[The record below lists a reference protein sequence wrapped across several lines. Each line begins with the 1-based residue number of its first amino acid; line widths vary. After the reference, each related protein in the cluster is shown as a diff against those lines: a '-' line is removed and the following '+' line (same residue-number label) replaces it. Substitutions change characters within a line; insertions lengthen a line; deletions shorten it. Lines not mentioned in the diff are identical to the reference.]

1 MLQTQTRLIILVRYN
16 FVINNKENKVNEL
29 ANTHTKLKCKKLNFS
44 PKLYNLPFFH
54 VLKTAWCRDRK
65 IAQGLHEMTNNELDK
80 YLRHFYAEARTK
92 DGALYS
98 RSSLLGI
105 RNALERYLNNPPL
118 NRGISISKGVEFQ
131 ASNKLLQSQIKLNK
145 RENKENVHHKP
156 PIPEADLQKLKSSSA
171 IRGDNPWGLLRN
183 VWFHINLCWCRRGR
197 EGQRELTKQSFQF
210 LKDDTGREYVSM
222 THDEATKNHPGGI
235 DDVAS
240 VEKEAR
246 MYSTSND
253 QLFDGLN
260 CLRMYLQ
267 KLNPHCEALFQYLK
281 GAATQEDQVWY
292 DNKPLG
298 VHKLAGM
305 MKDLSK
311 LASLSKI
318 YTNHSV
324 RATAITLW
332 SDAQVPSRHIM
343 AISGHRSEASLRNY
357 NARPSSEQLR
367 ACSDI
372 LSGALNGRPQ
382 ESQHPSFTDAVT
394 SSNLL
399 PMNPNPTVVHSRN
412 TAQQFFKYQ
421 PQVLKQPVF

>member
-1 MLQTQTRLIILVRYN
+1 M
-16 FVINNKENKVNEL
+16 F
-29 ANTHTKLKCKKLNFS
+29 FS
-44 PKLYNLPFFH
+44 DVF
-54 VLKTAWCRDRK
+54 KTAWCRERK
-65 IAQGLHEMTNNELDK
+65 IARSLHEMTNKELDN

-92 DGALYS
+92 DGEPYS

-105 RNALERYLNNPPL
+105 RNAIERYLNNPPL
-118 NRGISISKGVEFQ
+118 NRGISITKGIDFQ

-145 RENKENVHHKP
+145 RENKENTKHKP
-156 PIPEADLQKLKSSSA
+156 PMPEADLQKLKSSGV

-183 VWFHINLCWCRRGR
+183 VWFHINLYWCRRGR

-210 LKDDTGREYVSM
+210 LMDESGREYVSM

-235 DDVAS
+235 DDVSS

-246 MYSTSND
+246 MYSTSDD

-260 CLRMYLQ
+260 CLKMYLQ
-267 KLNPHCEALFQYLK
+267 KLNPRCEALFQYPK
-281 GAATQEDQVWY
+281 RAVTKEDQVWY
-292 DNKPLG
+292 DNKPLE
-298 VHKLAGM
+298 VNKLVGM
-305 MKDLSK
+305 MKEISK

-332 SDAQVPSRHIM
+332 SDRQVPSRHIM

-372 LSGALNGRPQ
+372 LSSALSGRPQ
-382 ESQHPSFTDAVT
+382 QSQQPRFPDAVT

-399 PMNPNPTVVHSRN
+399 VPMNSTVVHSRN
-412 TAQQFFKYQ
+412 TAQQFVKYQ
-421 PQVLKQPVF
+421 PQALSSLFSNCHVNNVQVFMSHNSAGFH

>member
-1 MLQTQTRLIILVRYN
+1 M
-16 FVINNKENKVNEL
+16 F
-29 ANTHTKLKCKKLNFS
+29 FS
-44 PKLYNLPFFH
+44 DVF
-54 VLKTAWCRDRK
+54 KTAWCRERK
-65 IAQGLHEMTNNELDK
+65 IARSLHEMTNKELDN

-92 DGALYS
+92 DGEPYS

-105 RNALERYLNNPPL
+105 RNAIERYLNNRPL
-118 NRGISISKGVEFQ
+118 NRGISITKGIDFQ

-145 RENKENVHHKP
+145 RENKENTKHKP
-156 PIPEADLQKLKSSSA
+156 PMPEADLQKLKSSSA
-171 IRGDNPWGLLRN
+171 IRGYNPWGLLRN
-183 VWFHINLCWCRRGR
+183 VWFHINLHLCRRRR

-210 LKDDTGREYVSM
+210 LMDESGREYVSM

-235 DDVAS
+235 DDVSS

-246 MYSTSND
+246 MYSTSDD

-260 CLRMYLQ
+260 CLKMYLQ
-267 KLNPHCEALFQYLK
+267 KLNPRCEALFQYPK
-281 GAATQEDQVWY
+281 RAVTKEDQVWY

-298 VHKLAGM
+298 VNKLPGM
-305 MKDLSK
+305 MKEISK

-332 SDAQVPSRHIM
+332 SDRQVPSRHIM

-372 LSGALNGRPQ
+372 LSSALSGRPQ
-382 ESQHPSFTDAVT
+382 QSQQPRFPDAVT

-399 PMNPNPTVVHSRN
+399 VPMNSTVVHSRN
-412 TAQQFFKYQ
+412 TAQQFVKYQ
-421 PQVLKQPVF
+421 PQALSSLFSNCHVNNVQVFMSHNSAGFH

>member
-29 ANTHTKLKCKKLNFS
+29 ANTHIKLKCKNLNFS

-183 VWFHINLCWCRRGR
+183 VWFHINLYWCRRGR

-260 CLRMYLQ
+260 CLKMYLQ
-267 KLNPHCEALFQYLK
+267 KINPRCEALFKYPK
-281 GAATQEDQVWY
+281 RAATQEDQVWY

-298 VHKLAGM
+298 VNKLAGM

-311 LASLSKI
+311 LASLFKI

-357 NARPSSEQLR
+357 NARPSSKQLR

-382 ESQHPSFTDAVT
+382 ESQHSSFTDAVT

-412 TAQQFFKYQ
+412 TAVC
-421 PQVLKQPVF
+421 QVPVTSLKQPVF

>member
-1 MLQTQTRLIILVRYN
+1 
-16 FVINNKENKVNEL
+16 
-29 ANTHTKLKCKKLNFS
+29 
-44 PKLYNLPFFH
+44 
-54 VLKTAWCRDRK
+54 
-65 IAQGLHEMTNNELDK
+65 MTNNELDN
-80 YLRHFYAEARTK
+80 YPRHFYAEARTK

-105 RNALERYLNNPPL
+105 RNAIERYLNNPPH

-145 RENKENVHHKP
+145 RENKENVKHKP

-171 IRGDNPWGLLRN
+171 IRGDSPWGLLQN
-183 VWFHINLCWCRRGR
+183 VWFHINLYWCRRGR
-197 EGQRELTKQSFQF
+197 EGQRELTKESFQF

-240 VEKEAR
+240 VENEAR
-246 MYSTSND
+246 MYSTSDD
-253 QLFDGLN
+253 QLFDRLN
-260 CLRMYLQ
+260 CLKMYLQ
-267 KLNPHCEALFQYLK
+267 KTNPRCEAMFQYPK
-281 GAATQEDQVWY
+281 RAATQEDRVWY

-298 VHKLAGM
+298 VNKLGGM

-324 RATAITLW
+324 RATTITLW

-343 AISGHRSEASLRNY
+343 AISGHRGEASLRNY

-372 LSGALNGRPQ
+372 LSGALNGKPP
-382 ESQHPSFTDAVT
+382 ESQHPSFPDAIT

-399 PMNPNPTVVHSRN
+399 PMNPTPTVVHSRN
-412 TAQQFFKYQ
+412 TAQYFVKYQ
-421 PQVLKQPVF
+421 PQALSSLFSNCQVNNVQVFMTQNSAGSH

>member
-1 MLQTQTRLIILVRYN
+1 M
-16 FVINNKENKVNEL
+16 F
-29 ANTHTKLKCKKLNFS
+29 FS
-44 PKLYNLPFFH
+44 DVF
-54 VLKTAWCRDRK
+54 KTAWCRERK
-65 IAQGLHEMTNNELDK
+65 IARSLHEMTNKELDN

-92 DGALYS
+92 DSEPYS

-105 RNALERYLNNPPL
+105 RNAIERYLNNPPL
-118 NRGISISKGVEFQ
+118 NRGISITKGIDFQ

-145 RENKENVHHKP
+145 RENKENTKHKP
-156 PIPEADLQKLKSSSA
+156 PMPEADLQKLKSSGA

-183 VWFHINLCWCRRGR
+183 VWFHINLYWCRRGR

-210 LKDDTGREYVSM
+210 LMDESGREYVSM

-235 DDVAS
+235 DDVSS

-246 MYSTSND
+246 MYSTSDD

-260 CLRMYLQ
+260 CLKMYLQ
-267 KLNPHCEALFQYLK
+267 KLNPRCEALFQYPK
-281 GAATQEDQVWY
+281 RAVTKEDQVWY

-298 VHKLAGM
+298 VNKLAGM
-305 MKDLSK
+305 TKEISK

-332 SDAQVPSRHIM
+332 SDRQVPSRHIM

-372 LSGALNGRPQ
+372 LSSTLSGRPQ
-382 ESQHPSFTDAVT
+382 QSQQPRFPDAVT

-399 PMNPNPTVVHSRN
+399 VPMNSTVVHSRN
-412 TAQQFFKYQ
+412 TAQQFVKYQ
-421 PQVLKQPVF
+421 PQALSSLFSNCHVNNVQVFMSHNSAGFH

>member
-1 MLQTQTRLIILVRYN
+1 M
-16 FVINNKENKVNEL
+16 F
-29 ANTHTKLKCKKLNFS
+29 FS
-44 PKLYNLPFFH
+44 DVF
-54 VLKTAWCRDRK
+54 KTAWCRERK
-65 IAQGLHEMTNNELDK
+65 IARSLHEMTNKELDN

-92 DGALYS
+92 DGEPYS

-105 RNALERYLNNPPL
+105 RNAIERYLNNPPL
-118 NRGISISKGVEFQ
+118 NRGISITKGIDFQ

-145 RENKENVHHKP
+145 RENKENTKHKP
-156 PIPEADLQKLKSSSA
+156 PMPEADLQKLKSSGV

-183 VWFHINLCWCRRGR
+183 VWFHINLYWCRRGR

-210 LKDDTGREYVSM
+210 LMDESGREYVSM

-235 DDVAS
+235 DDVSS

-246 MYSTSND
+246 MYSTSDD

-260 CLRMYLQ
+260 CLKMYLQ
-267 KLNPHCEALFQYLK
+267 KLNPRCEALFQFPK
-281 GAATQEDQVWY
+281 RAVTKEDQVWY

-298 VHKLAGM
+298 VNKLAGM
-305 MKDLSK
+305 MKEISK

-332 SDAQVPSRHIM
+332 SDRQVPSRHIM

-372 LSGALNGRPQ
+372 LSSALSGRPQ
-382 ESQHPSFTDAVT
+382 QSQQPRFPDAVT

-399 PMNPNPTVVHSRN
+399 VPMNSTVVHSRN
-412 TAQQFFKYQ
+412 TAQQFVKYQ
-421 PQVLKQPVF
+421 PQALSSLFSNCHVNNVQVFMSHNSAGFH

>member
-1 MLQTQTRLIILVRYN
+1 MT
-16 FVINNKENKVNEL
+16 NKE
-29 ANTHTKLKCKKLNFS
+29 
-44 PKLYNLPFFH
+44 
-54 VLKTAWCRDRK
+54 
-65 IAQGLHEMTNNELDK
+65 LDN

-92 DGALYS
+92 DGEPYS

-105 RNALERYLNNPPL
+105 RNAIERYLNNPPL
-118 NRGISISKGVEFQ
+118 NRGISITKGIDFQ

-145 RENKENVHHKP
+145 RENKENTKHKP
-156 PIPEADLQKLKSSSA
+156 PMPEADLQKLKSSGV

-183 VWFHINLCWCRRGR
+183 VWFHINLYWCRRGR
-197 EGQRELTKQSFQF
+197 EGQRELTKQSFQY
-210 LKDDTGREYVSM
+210 LMDENGREYVSM
-222 THDEATKNHPGGI
+222 THDKATKNHPGGI
-235 DDVAS
+235 DDVSS

-246 MYSTSND
+246 MYSTSDD

-260 CLRMYLQ
+260 CLKMYLQ
-267 KLNPHCEALFQYLK
+267 KLNPRCEALFQYPK
-281 GAATQEDQVWY
+281 RAVAKEDQVWY

-298 VHKLAGM
+298 VNKLAGM
-305 MKDLSK
+305 MKEISK

-332 SDAQVPSRHIM
+332 SDRQVPSRHIM

-372 LSGALNGRPQ
+372 LSSALSGRPQ
-382 ESQHPSFTDAVT
+382 QSQQPRFPDAVT

-399 PMNPNPTVVHSRN
+399 VPMNSTVVHSRN
-412 TAQQFFKYQ
+412 TAQQFVKYQ
-421 PQVLKQPVF
+421 PQALSSLFSNCHVNNVQVFMSHNSAGFH

>member
-1 MLQTQTRLIILVRYN
+1 MNMQ
-16 FVINNKENKVNEL
+16 EL
-29 ANTHTKLKCKKLNFS
+29 KHFPTTIQS
-44 PKLYNLPFFH
+44 FFFD
-54 VLKTAWCRDRK
+54 VLKTAWCLERK
-65 IAQGLHEMTNNELDK
+65 IAKGLHEMTNNELDN
-80 YLRHFYAEARTK
+80 YLRHFYAEARSK

-98 RSSLLGI
+98 SSSLLGI
-105 RNALERYLNNPPL
+105 RNAIERYLNNPPL

-156 PIPEADLQKLKSSSA
+156 PIPEVDLQKLKSSDA
-171 IRGDNPWGLLRN
+171 IRGDNPWDLLRN
-183 VWFHINLCWCRRGR
+183 VWFHINLYWCRRGR

-210 LKDDTGREYVSM
+210 LKGDTGREYVLM
-222 THDEATKNHPGGI
+222 THDEATKNHPGGT

-253 QLFDGLN
+253 QFFDGLN
-260 CLRMYLQ
+260 GLKMYLQ
-267 KLNPHCEALFQYLK
+267 KINPRCEALFQYPK
-281 GAATQEDQVWY
+281 RAATQEDQVWY

-298 VHKLAGM
+298 VNRLAGM
-305 MKDLSK
+305 MKELSK
-311 LASLSKI
+311 LSSLSKI

-382 ESQHPSFTDAVT
+382 ESQRLSFTDAVT
-394 SSNLL
+394 SSSFL
-399 PMNPNPTVVHSRN
+399 PMNPTATIVISRN
-412 TAQQFFKYQ
+412 TAHQFVKYQ
-421 PQVLKQPVF
+421 PQALSSLFSNCQVNNVQVFLAQNSADFH